1 MHAGPRPRPAPEA
14 RPRGPAGLHRPVP
27 GASREYPPSPAP
39 RDSPHEPVPRASR
52 LPLAALAALLACG
65 PPPDLPGPAA
75 AAAAADLWQTR
86 CANCHGVTGRGDG
99 PSGRA
104 LVQRPR
110 DFHDAAWQ
118 TRVTDDHLRRTIIE
132 GGHSVG
138 LSPDMAANTDL
149 AERPAVVDELVKI
162 VRSFAAP

>member
-1 MHAGPRPRPAPEA
+1 MRTGPGPRPAP
-14 RPRGPAGLHRPVP
+14 RDSPRRPVP
-27 GASREYPPSPAP
+27 GASLILS
-39 RDSPHEPVPRASR
+39 
-52 LPLAALAALLACG
+52 AALLACG

-86 CANCHGVTGRGDG
+86 CANCHGLNGRGDG

-104 LVQRPR
+104 LLQRPR
-110 DFHDAAWQ
+110 DFHDPAWHA
-118 TRVTDDHLRRTIIE
+118 RVTDDHLRRTIVE

-149 AERPAVVDELVKI
+149 ADRPAVVDELVKL
-162 VRSFAAP
+162 VRGFAPR